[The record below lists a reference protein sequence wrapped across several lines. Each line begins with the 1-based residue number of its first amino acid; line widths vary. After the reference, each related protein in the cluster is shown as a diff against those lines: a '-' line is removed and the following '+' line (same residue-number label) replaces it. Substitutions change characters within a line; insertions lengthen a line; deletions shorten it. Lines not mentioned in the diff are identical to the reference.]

1 MSDSVHNLF
10 NALFDFRPRDN
21 HTAKEN
27 FLSEGF
33 AYVLKTSEPAL
44 DAWLSMLLNRSVK
57 SVSAEICTRD
67 TERLDGKPVFPDM
80 RIKVELADGQS
91 ETIYSEHKWDAD
103 CLEEQL
109 QSYYQVAKQSGAN
122 ARLVFIGRTLKQ
134 RNVASATKLQ
144 PEGKPL
150 DGCYLWEDVFT
161 VLDAVADKDKIF
173 SQFMVFM
180 KTQGLSPGE
189 PLSPVGLISL
199 VEEPK
204 ARLGIKR
211 AIDRLSEMDW
221 SVVPSRYRGNPKTS
235 HSQWGCAHLVFA
247 TKDWRPT
254 VTLGFLLDTYAHRV
268 SFTCPTKGID
278 LVLRI
283 AAPPA
288 ALQPEKIRPVLAV
301 LQGKLP
307 QLKASAGS
315 ALLVGDAGN
324 GNQWSLLIVQKCLAD
339 VIVGAQAET
348 ESAQHDEVH
357 RVLNEWLQILF
368 GDGTLESAL
377 LASGLNGADQLQSL
391 TSSPPAC
398 ANPTPAPAG
407 E

>member
-1 MSDSVHNLF
+1 MSDSVPNLF
-10 NALFDFRPRDN
+10 NALFDFRPREG

-33 AYVLKTSEPAL
+33 AYVLKTSQPAR
-44 DAWLSMLLNRSVK
+44 DAWLSKVLNRQVISVGAPK
-57 SVSAEICTRD
+57 IRTRE
-67 TERLDGKPVFPDM
+67 TERLDGKPLYPDM
-80 RIKVELADGQS
+80 CICAELADGQS
-91 ETIYSEHKWDAD
+91 ETIYSEHKWDAV
-103 CLEEQL
+103 CCEKQL
-109 QSYYQVAKQSGAN
+109 QAYHQIAKQSSGN

-134 RNVASATKLQ
+134 RNVASAIKLQ

-161 VLDAVADKDKIF
+161 VLDAVAEKGEIF
-173 SQFMVFM
+173 CQFKEFM
-180 KTQGLSPGE
+180 KIQGLSPGE

-204 ARLGIKR
+204 ARLGIER

-221 SVVPSRYRGNPKTS
+221 SVVPSRYCGNPKTS
-235 HSQWGCAHLVFA
+235 YSQWGCAHLVFA

-254 VTLGFLLDTYAHRV
+254 VTLGFLLDTHDHRV

-288 ALQPEKIRPVLAV
+288 ALQAEGMQPVMAE
-301 LQGKLP
+301 LQRRLP
-307 QLKASAGS
+307 RLRAAAGS

-324 GNQWSLLIVQKCLAD
+324 GNPWSLLIVQKCLAD
-339 VIVGAQAET
+339 VIEGAQAET
-348 ESAQHDEVH
+348 ESDQHEAIY
-357 RVLNEWLQILF
+357 RVLHGWLTILF
-368 GDGTLESAL
+368 ADGLLDPAL
-377 LASGLNGADQLQSL
+377 LVAGLDGSELPKPATPTASA
-391 TSSPPAC
+391 
-398 ANPTPAPAG
+398 
-407 E
+407 